1 MADPLNRG
9 PENSPES
16 GPSILRQELSVILAP
31 RNGLVICALVS
42 ATLLV
47 GAFLFEHVGSMAPC
61 SLCIWQR
68 WAHLGVIATA
78 ASGLLF
84 IPPRAAL
91 LLTLAAA
98 LTSFGVAGY
107 HAGVEWR
114 LWEGPAWCTASLAA
128 DASAADL
135 VDQLLATPVVRCDD
149 VPWSLFGLS
158 MAGWNALFS
167 LDILAVSLLSFILG
181 DSVARRT

>member
-1 MADPLNRG
+1 MADPLNRS
-9 PENSPES
+9 PENGPES
-16 GPSILRQELSVILAP
+16 GLSILRQELSVILAP

-47 GAFLFEHVGSMAPC
+47 GAFLFEHVGGMAPC

-68 WAHLGVIATA
+68 WAHLGVIGAA
-78 ASGLLF
+78 ASGLLS

-91 LLTLAAA
+91 LMTIAAA
-98 LTSFGVAGY
+98 MTSFGVAGY
-107 HAGVEWR
+107 HAGVEWQ
-114 LWEGPAWCTASLAA
+114 LWEGPTGCTASLAA
-128 DASAADL
+128 GASAADL
-135 VDQLLATPVVRCDD
+135 VDKLLATPVVRCDD

-167 LDILAVSLLSFILG
+167 LDILAVALLSFILG
-181 DSVARRT
+181 DRAARRK

>member
-9 PENSPES
+9 PVG
-16 GPSILRQELSVILAP
+16 GPSTLRQELSVILAP
-31 RNGLVICALVS
+31 RNGLVICALAS
-42 ATLLV
+42 ATLLL
-47 GAFLFEHVGSMAPC
+47 GAFLFEHVGGMAPC

-68 WAHLGVIATA
+68 WAHLGVIAA
-78 ASGLLF
+78 AAAGLLVL
-84 IPPRAAL
+84 PPRAAL

-107 HAGVEWR
+107 HAGVEWQ
-114 LWEGPAWCTASLAA
+114 LWEGPVGCTASLASG
-128 DASAADL
+128 ASAADL

-167 LDILAVSLLSFILG
+167 LDISAVALLSLILG
-181 DSVARRT
+181 GRTARQT

>member
-9 PENSPES
+9 PENGPKS

-47 GAFLFEHVGSMAPC
+47 GAFLFEHVGGMAPC

-68 WAHLGVIATA
+68 WAHLG
-78 ASGLLF
+78 G
-84 IPPRAAL
+84 
-91 LLTLAAA
+91 
-98 LTSFGVAGY
+98 
-107 HAGVEWR
+107 
-114 LWEGPAWCTASLAA
+114 CTASLAA
-128 DASAADL
+128 GASAADL

-167 LDILAVSLLSFILG
+167 LDISAVALLSFILG
-181 DSVARRT
+181 DRVARRT

>member
-1 MADPLNRG
+1 MADPLNHG
-9 PENSPES
+9 PES
-16 GPSILRQELSVILAP
+16 GPSTMRQELSVILTP
-31 RNGLVICALVS
+31 RNGLQICALVS
-42 ATLLV
+42 IMLLV
-47 GAFLFEHVGSMAPC
+47 VAFLFEHVGGMAPC

-68 WAHLGVIATA
+68 WAHLGVIAAA

-107 HAGVEWR
+107 HAGVEWQ
-114 LWEGPAWCTASLAA
+114 LWEGPAGCTASLAA
-128 DASAADL
+128 GASAADL
-135 VDQLLATPVVRCDD
+135 VDKLLATPVVRCDD

-158 MAGWNALFS
+158 MAGWNSLFS
-167 LDILAVSLLSFILG
+167 LDISAVALLSFSIG
-181 DSVARRT
+181 DRAARQT

>member
-9 PENSPES
+9 PENGPES

-47 GAFLFEHVGSMAPC
+47 GAFLFEHVGGMAPC

-68 WAHLGVIATA
+68 WAHVAVIV
-78 ASGLLF
+78 ASMIGLVML
-84 IPPRAAL
+84 PARTAL
-91 LLTLAAA
+91 LLPAAAA
-98 LTSFGVAGY
+98 LASFGIAGY
-107 HAGVEWR
+107 HAGVEWQ
-114 LWEGPAWCTASLAA
+114 LWAGPTGCTANLNAGLG
-128 DASAADL
+128 AADL

-167 LDILAVSLLSFILG
+167 LDISAVALLSFILG
-181 DSVARRT
+181 DRVARRT

>member
-9 PENSPES
+9 PENGPES

-47 GAFLFEHVGSMAPC
+47 GAFLFEHVGGMAPC

-68 WAHLGVIATA
+68 WAHLGVIAAA
-78 ASGLLF
+78 ASGLLL

-107 HAGVEWR
+107 HAGVEWQ
-114 LWEGPAWCTASLAA
+114 LWAGPSGCTASLAA
-128 DASAADL
+128 GASAADL

-158 MAGWNALFS
+158 MAGWNMLFS
-167 LDILAVSLLSFILG
+167 LDISAVAILALIFGGRVT
-181 DSVARRT
+181 RQT

>member
-9 PENSPES
+9 PENGPES

-47 GAFLFEHVGSMAPC
+47 GAFLFEHVGGMAPC

-68 WAHLGVIATA
+68 WAHLGVMAAA
-78 ASGLLF
+78 ASGLLL

-98 LTSFGVAGY
+98 LTSCWRRRWCGATTCHGPCSGCRWQGGTRCSALIF
-107 HAGVEWR
+107 R
-114 LWEGPAWCTASLAA
+114 LWHCCLSF
-128 DASAADL
+128 
-135 VDQLLATPVVRCDD
+135 LAT
-149 VPWSLFGLS
+149 
-158 MAGWNALFS
+158 A
-167 LDILAVSLLSFILG
+167 
-181 DSVARRT
+181 

>member
-9 PENSPES
+9 PENGPES

-47 GAFLFEHVGSMAPC
+47 GAFLFEHVGGMAPC

-68 WAHLGVIATA
+68 WAHLGVIAAA

-84 IPPRAAL
+84 IPPRTAL

-98 LTSFGVAGY
+98 
-107 HAGVEWR
+107 
-114 LWEGPAWCTASLAA
+114 
-128 DASAADL
+128 
-135 VDQLLATPVVRCDD
+135 PVTISS
-149 VPWSLFGLS
+149 PP
-158 MAGWNALFS
+158 
-167 LDILAVSLLSFILG
+167 
-181 DSVARRT
+181 T